1 MLTVADIQRE
11 LRVSRGRVLAWIG
24 NGALRALDVGV
35 GLGHAHR
42 VHESDLQRFI
52 EARWT
57 STPNKV
63 FSEKRD
69 FIS

>member
-1 MLTVADIQRE
+1 
-11 LRVSRGRVLAWIG
+11 
-24 NGALRALDVGV
+24 V